1 MRSFAF
7 LTGLDKD
14 IQSSLINQL
23 RDIWTH
29 TSTSLEG
36 NTLSLGET
44 KFVIEEGLTISGKP
58 LKDHQEVIGHARAID
73 LLYDLVDQEITEE
86 SLFHLH
92 KAIQT
97 EVVSDIYKPQGAW
110 KNEPNGTYAVDKDG
124 KQVFID
130 YASPADVAELMQ
142 EWLAELKSFNQKSL
156 SVDEAVMAYCQLH
169 LGFVHIHPFW
179 DGNGR
184 MARLLS
190 NIPLLKSGFPPLVIS
205 QKDRQE
211 YIQLLASYQ
220 IESGVITANSGV
232 WPEKKSYGEFEDFCM
247 RAYKATLELIEKAKI
262 QQKTRDETR

>member
-1 MRSFAF
+1 MKTFTF
-7 LTGLDKD
+7 LDGLDKD
-14 IQSSLINQL
+14 IQSSLLNQL

-29 TSTSLEG
+29 SSTSLEG
-36 NTLSLGET
+36 NTLTLGET

-58 LKDHQEVIGHARAID
+58 LRDHQEVIGHAKAID
-73 LLYDLVDQEITEE
+73 ILYDLINQDVSEPA
-86 SLFHLH
+86 LFDLH

-97 EVVSDIYKPQGAW
+97 EAVSDIFKPQSAW
-110 KNEPNGTYAVDKDG
+110 KKEPNGTYAVDNDG

-130 YASPADVAELMQ
+130 YASPADVPDLMQ
-142 EWLAELKSFNQKSL
+142 EWLAELKSISKQSL
-156 SVDEAVMAYCQLH
+156 SIDEAVMAYCQLH

-205 QKDRQE
+205 LEERRQ

-220 IESGVITANSGV
+220 IDSGVITTDTGV
-232 WPEKKSYGEFEDFCM
+232 WPETKSHGEFENFCM
-247 RAYKATLELIEKAKI
+247 RAYKATLGLVEKAKL
-262 QQKTRDETR
+262 QQEKRA